1 MVRVMKTSIAT
12 TISIT
17 ALLATGGFALASNT
31 GIQDLAGTTSASGD
45 AQSTQTAAVE
55 TTVTTTAAGSET
67 VTYQIPEIGEVTLI
81 QTSASVSFDSATAM
95 SGWTYQA
102 SGTDTVSV
110 VFTSDSRVIEFTAQ
124 LVNGQVV
131 TAVVDN
137 TPIPT
142 TTTTPTSTTTPA
154 LTPALTPVPTTDPS
168 SYQDD
173 DEVEDESDDQ
183 DEVEDESDDQDEAD
197 DESEGDQV
205 SVNQST
211 EISAKISVNKD

>member
-142 TTTTPTSTTTPA
+142 TTPTSTTTPA
-154 LTPALTPVPTTDPS
+154 LTPALTPAPTTDPS